1 MADHLNDLL
10 AAMEPD
16 PWRRDHAF
24 SSEVGVA
31 TRDLLSAQS
40 DEERSR
46 TLSQWLQKYQPCLFG
61 RLAAKRALLTYC
73 FLTEADFA
81 NGDQFV
87 RDKIQSARLDWT
99 RAGYEGRNSGFVLLV
114 VSERLASALPNATVA
129 EFARRLCSL
138 YLVREIQMDQVFH
151 DEIFLEKP
159 GSPRTTWKWLV
170 GANYFSAHADGRWW
184 NDHRIPGGAGF
195 SMNSVGHMVKSELLS
210 RGLQAL
216 DEMIGE
222 QVSGRTE
229 LKVESLGTALEFLMR
244 TIAMAAETL
253 SGKATEL
260 LPIGDLSSCPFPLPQ
275 QLRDKNYREYGGY
288 YHTDFTLPSEYFRDD
303 VSRPMNISQY
313 TLDFT
318 YLFENTVE
326 NPDHQMMGLGRRI
339 REVGGPLGKF
349 GGTMP
354 REVAIGDEP
363 LLRSALGEQAGSRT
377 SPTQG

>member
-114 VSERLASALPNATVA
+114 VSERLASALPNAALRMSACTTSHPGPS
-129 EFARRLCSL
+129 ARRARSTSRALSS
-138 YLVREIQMDQVFH
+138 M
-151 DEIFLEKP
+151 
-159 GSPRTTWKWLV
+159 PRIDS
-170 GANYFSAHADGRWW
+170 GQ
-184 NDHRIPGGAGF
+184 GAGGQF
-195 SMNSVGHMVKSELLS
+195 
-210 RGLQAL
+210 RGQ
-216 DEMIGE
+216 I
-222 QVSGRTE
+222 
-229 LKVESLGTALEFLMR
+229 
-244 TIAMAAETL
+244 
-253 SGKATEL
+253 
-260 LPIGDLSSCPFPLPQ
+260 
-275 QLRDKNYREYGGY
+275 
-288 YHTDFTLPSEYFRDD
+288 
-303 VSRPMNISQY
+303 
-313 TLDFT
+313 
-318 YLFENTVE
+318 
-326 NPDHQMMGLGRRI
+326 
-339 REVGGPLGKF
+339 
-349 GGTMP
+349 P
-354 REVAIGDEP
+354 R
-363 LLRSALGEQAGSRT
+363 S
-377 SPTQG
+377 